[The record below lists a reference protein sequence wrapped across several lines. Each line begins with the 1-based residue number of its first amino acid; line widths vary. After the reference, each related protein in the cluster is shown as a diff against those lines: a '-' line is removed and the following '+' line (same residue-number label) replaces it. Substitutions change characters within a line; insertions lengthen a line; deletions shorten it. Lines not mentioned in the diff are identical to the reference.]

1 MQADVLRMMARTVVV
16 WVFRDGKAGHDNQAR
31 GLIEALQRLTP
42 LDVHDVPQPSLG
54 RLLGDA
60 LTGRFCAGQ
69 ALPDPDLLIGAGHAT
84 HLPLLCARLAR
95 GGYSIILMKPS
106 LPRAWFDLCV
116 IPRHDGVEPAPN
128 VLITDG
134 VLNAMQAAAGKD
146 PRQGLIL
153 IGGPSAHHAWSEPEL
168 IAQLR
173 VILARDNGMQWRIA
187 GSRRTP
193 APTLPLLRALEGP
206 QVKFVPHEDTDA
218 TWLPAQLARAA
229 TVWVTEDSVSMIY
242 EALTAGAATGLL
254 AVPRRRADRVTR
266 AIDALIKTER
276 VTPFAA
282 WQETHALRV
291 PETFNEAARV
301 AAWVER
307 TWLRA

>member
-1 MQADVLRMMARTVVV
+1 MMAHSAVVV

-31 GLIEALQRLTP
+31 GLIAALRNLIP
-42 LDVHDVPQPSLG
+42 LAVHDVPLPPLG
-54 RLLGDA
+54 RLLVDA
-60 LTGRFCAGQ
+60 VTGRFYAGR
-69 ALPDPDLLIGAGHAT
+69 ALPDPALLIGAGHGT
-84 HLPLLCARLAR
+84 HLALLLARRAR
-95 GGYSIILMKPS
+95 GGRAVVLMKPS
-106 LPRAWFDLCV
+106 LPRTWFDLCV

-134 VLNAMQAAAGKD
+134 VLNVIPASPDKD
-146 PRQGLIL
+146 PQQGLIL
-153 IGGPSAHHAWSEPEL
+153 IGGQSAHHAWSDVEL

-173 VILARDNGMQWRIA
+173 VVLARDTGSQWRVA

-193 APTLPLLRALEGP
+193 ASTVRLLRTLAGA
-206 QVKFVPHEDTDA
+206 QVQFIAYEDTDPA
-218 TWLPAQLARAA
+218 WLPAQLARAA

-266 AIDALIKTER
+266 AIDALIKSER

-291 PETFNEAARV
+291 PDTFNEAARV
-301 AAWVER
+301 AAWIER

>member
-1 MQADVLRMMARTVVV
+1 MPSQRLPTVV
-16 WVFRDGKAGHDNQAR
+16 WWFRDGKAGHDNQAR
-31 GLIEALQRLTP
+31 GLISALQRLTP
-42 LDVHDVPQPSLG
+42 LDVHDVPLPPLG
-54 RLLGDA
+54 RLLVDA
-60 LTGRFCAGQ
+60 VTGRFHAGR
-69 ALPDPDLLIGAGHAT
+69 ALPDPALLIGAGHGT
-84 HLPLLCARLAR
+84 HLALLAARRAR
-95 GGYSIILMKPS
+95 GGCTVVLMKPS

-116 IPRHDGVEPAPN
+116 IPRHDDVASAPN

-134 VLNAMQAAAGKD
+134 VLNAISASPDKD

-173 VILARDNGMQWRIA
+173 MVLARDTGVQWRIA

-193 APTLPLLRALEGP
+193 VSTVRLLRTLEGA
-206 QVKFVPHEDTDA
+206 QVKFVAHEDTDA
-218 TWLPAQLARAA
+218 AWLPAQLARAA

-254 AVPRRRADRVTR
+254 AVPRRRVDRVTR
-266 AIDALIKTER
+266 AIDMLIKTER
-276 VTPFAA
+276 VTLFSA
-282 WQETHALRV
+282 WQERHALRL
-291 PETFNEAARV
+291 PEPFNEAARV
-301 AAWVER
+301 AAWIER

>member
-1 MQADVLRMMARTVVV
+1 MPHSAVVV
-16 WVFRDGKAGHDNQAR
+16 WWFRDGKAGHDNQAR
-31 GLIEALQRLTP
+31 GLIAALQRLIP
-42 LDVHDVPQPSLG
+42 LDVHDVPLPPLG
-54 RLLGDA
+54 RLLVDA
-60 LTGRFCAGQ
+60 LTGRFRAGR
-69 ALPDPDLLIGAGHAT
+69 ALPDPALLIGAGHGT
-84 HLPLLCARLAR
+84 HPALLAARRAR
-95 GGYSIILMKPS
+95 GGRVVVLMKPS

-116 IPRHDGVEPAPN
+116 IPRHDGVAPAPN

-134 VLNAMQAAAGKD
+134 ALNAIQPAVGKD

-168 IAQLR
+168 IAQSR
-173 VILARDNGMQWRIA
+173 VILARDTGVRWRIA

-193 APTLPLLRALEGP
+193 ESTVPLLRALESA
-206 QVKFVPHEDTDA
+206 QAKFIAHEDTDPA
-218 TWLPAQLARAA
+218 WLPAQLARAA

-266 AIDALIKTER
+266 AIDMLIKTER

-282 WQETHALRV
+282 WRETHALRV

-301 AAWVER
+301 AAWIER
-307 TWLRA
+307 TWLNGA

>member
-1 MQADVLRMMARTVVV
+1 MSSQRLPTVV
-16 WVFRDGKAGHDNQAR
+16 WWFRDGKAGHDNQAR
-31 GLIEALQRLTP
+31 GLIAALQRSIP
-42 LDVHDVPQPSLG
+42 LDVHEVPLPPLG
-54 RLLGDA
+54 RLLVDV
-60 LTGRFCAGQ
+60 LTGRFHAGRS
-69 ALPDPDLLIGAGHAT
+69 LPDPGLLIGAGHGT
-84 HLPLLCARLAR
+84 HLALLLAR
-95 GGYSIILMKPS
+95 RVRGGQCVVLMKPS

-134 VLNAMQAAAGKD
+134 VLNAIQASAGKD
-146 PRQGLIL
+146 PHQGLIL
-153 IGGPSAHHAWSEPEL
+153 IGGPSTHHIWSEPEL

-173 VILARDNGMQWRIA
+173 VVLARDAGMQWRIA

-193 APTLPLLRALEGP
+193 ASTARLLRTLENA
-206 QVKFVPHEDTDA
+206 QTKFIAYEDTKP
-218 TWLPAQLARAA
+218 TWLPTQLARAA
-229 TVWVTEDSVSMIY
+229 VVWVTEDSMSMIY

-266 AIDALIKTER
+266 AIDALIEAER
-276 VTPFAA
+276 VTPFSA
-282 WQETHALRV
+282 WRERHVLRI

-301 AAWVER
+301 ATWIER

>member
-1 MQADVLRMMARTVVV
+1 MPSQRSPTVV
-16 WVFRDGKAGHDNQAR
+16 WWFRDGKAGHDNQTR
-31 GLIEALQRLTP
+31 GLIDALRNLIP
-42 LDVHDVPQPSLG
+42 LDVHEVPLLPLG
-54 RLLGDA
+54 RLLVDA
-60 LTGRFCAGQ
+60 VTSRFHAGR
-69 ALPDPDLLIGAGHAT
+69 ALPDPALLIGAGHGT
-84 HLPLLCARLAR
+84 HLALFAARRAR
-95 GGYSIILMKPS
+95 GGRAIVLMKPS

-116 IPRHDGVEPAPN
+116 IPRHDGVAPAPN

-134 VLNAMQAAAGKD
+134 VLNAILASPGKD
-146 PRQGLIL
+146 PHQGLIL

-173 VILARDNGMQWRIA
+173 VVLAPDTGRQWQIA

-193 APTLPLLRALEGP
+193 ASTVRLLRALEGA
-206 QVKFVPHEDTDA
+206 QAKFITYEDTDPA
-218 TWLPAQLARAA
+218 WLPAQLAHAA
-229 TVWVTEDSVSMIY
+229 TVWVTEDSMSMIY

-266 AIDALIKTER
+266 AIDALIKSER

-282 WQETHALRV
+282 WQTTHALRV

-301 AAWVER
+301 AAWIER